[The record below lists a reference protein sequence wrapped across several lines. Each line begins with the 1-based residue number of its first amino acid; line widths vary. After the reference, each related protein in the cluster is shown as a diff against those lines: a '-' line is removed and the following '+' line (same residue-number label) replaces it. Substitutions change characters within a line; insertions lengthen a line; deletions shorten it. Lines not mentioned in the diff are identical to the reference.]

1 MCYLIAKD
9 FKKSGCLAVKAE
21 GGKALAHLVSY
32 LSLRTLDKGIQILTL
47 SSPEAYGEYK
57 PYTVVANEGEFISK
71 VLSM

>member
-9 FKKSGCLAVKAE
+9 FKKSGCIAVKTE
-21 GGKALAHLVSY
+21 NGKALAHLVSY
-32 LSLRTLDKGIQILTL
+32 LGRRTLGKGIQILTL

-57 PYTVVANEGEFISK
+57 PYTMVSDESEFISK